1 VFKVLMPLQHHPSGN
16 DCCGKVNVF
25 AAGDEHHGGGTVE
38 IVERQV
44 QPENVGSRREDG
56 QLSNQTYC
64 FG

>member
-1 VFKVLMPLQHHPSGN
+1 MLMPSQHHPSGN